1 MKKIMKVIGTAILAI
16 ILLIAFLFVKA
27 ALTPAV
33 PRNYTEKTS
42 TGGDIEAKY
51 LAFGNHEVRY
61 TEVKTDEAFKK
72 YEIYYPAEL
81 TESSKQYPLVVF
93 ANGTGIPGSKYK
105 TLFRHLASWGF
116 IVAGN
121 EDDSSGDGIS
131 TDLTLAYLLDE
142 NDNPDS
148 LFYQKIDISNIGLSG
163 HSQGGAGVLS
173 AATITAHKDCWKTIV
188 ALSPANEE
196 LAHNLG
202 WNYVLEDIHV
212 PVFLIAGTEGDFEME
227 TVIPTGKMTDMYSRI
242 RAPKVMARRKNAEH
256 GDMLYQADGYVTAW
270 FMYYLQNDQSASA
283 AFTGDHPE
291 LQNNELYQE
300 QAAELTQP
308 DEYAYTFNPHVMS
321 DEYRLL
327 YGEGIEEEFYTF
339 CDAVRNRDTSFP
351 CPSKERF
358 HQLLYISNSCFP
370 PAQELIDKEMTT
382 VEEGICHLSYRYDE
396 ETMRGMLM
404 AFEEKVT
411 NVIRTAVPYDE
422 PDSIKAM
429 ELFTA
434 VARKDSYDYSYT
446 LADSLNVRSY
456 RAIMEDAGICQEI
469 AAEYVYYLLQSGIN
483 AIPCSALNS
492 DQSEAHEWALVK
504 LEENYY
510 HMDPTYAT
518 EYPDSLYFFGMDDIQ
533 RAYYGDF
540 PQENFTYAA
549 SDQLTGCDAS
559 ARTFES
565 VWLAETYAIDHS
577 SGTIR
582 ITEKD
587 TGKQYVY
594 AFAKL
599 Q

>member
-1 MKKIMKVIGTAILAI
+1 
-16 ILLIAFLFVKA
+16 
-27 ALTPAV
+27 
-33 PRNYTEKTS
+33 
-42 TGGDIEAKY
+42 
-51 LAFGNHEVRY
+51 
-61 TEVKTDEAFKK
+61 
-72 YEIYYPAEL
+72 
-81 TESSKQYPLVVF
+81 
-93 ANGTGIPGSKYK
+93 
-105 TLFRHLASWGF
+105 
-116 IVAGN
+116 
-121 EDDSSGDGIS
+121 
-131 TDLTLAYLLDE
+131 
-142 NDNPDS
+142 
-148 LFYQKIDISNIGLSG
+148 
-163 HSQGGAGVLS
+163 
-173 AATITAHKDCWKTIV
+173 
-188 ALSPANEE
+188 
-196 LAHNLG
+196 
-202 WNYVLEDIHV
+202 
-212 PVFLIAGTEGDFEME
+212 
-227 TVIPTGKMTDMYSRI
+227 
-242 RAPKVMARRKNAEH
+242 
-256 GDMLYQADGYVTAW
+256 
-270 FMYYLQNDQSASA
+270 
-283 AFTGDHPE
+283 
-291 LQNNELYQE
+291 
-300 QAAELTQP
+300 
-308 DEYAYTFNPHVMS
+308 
-321 DEYRLL
+321 
-327 YGEGIEEEFYTF
+327 
-339 CDAVRNRDTSFP
+339 
-351 CPSKERF
+351 
-358 HQLLYISNSCFP
+358 
-370 PAQELIDKEMTT
+370 
-382 VEEGICHLSYRYDE
+382 
-396 ETMRGMLM
+396 MRGMLM

-533 RAYYGDF
+533 RAYYGNF
-540 PQENFTYAA
+540 PKENFTYAE
-549 SDQLTGCDAS
+549 SDTLTACDAL